1 MASKK
6 LDKPSAMQKAKMIME
21 YREFETTFEKLLQT
35 QKDLYPHAVDYHR
48 TNFQHSIQ
56 YLLSSV
62 LNQTE
67 TLVQQPQASWENTNE
82 VVSDILYCADVNM
95 QQLFSLEMPNQLTED
110 RDFEAVKTKLY
121 ETKYYPIS
129 EHLNYIFLPPA
140 LERKTFIR
148 KHLGRLADTVR
159 FCDLGFGPGVLS
171 ALILQQKELWTGC
184 GVDISSHCL
193 DHATRLLKKKGVLKR
208 CELSVGDVRTLPYS
222 DDTFDLVIAVEV
234 LEHIPDPEVGL
245 TEAMR
250 VLKPGGY
257 AITALPV
264 KLPILMHLYDFESPD
279 EVLALYRKVGLRV
292 VDFETKEF
300 QRQTEPFTDT
310 FALSIKL

>member
-1 MASKK
+1 
-6 LDKPSAMQKAKMIME
+6 MQ
-21 YREFETTFEKLLQT
+21 YHEFEIAFEKLLKT
-35 QKDLYPHAVDYHR
+35 QEDLYPHAVEYHR
-48 TNFQHSIQ
+48 TNFRHSIQ
-56 YLLSSV
+56 YLLSSI

-67 TLVQQPQASWENTNE
+67 TLAQQSQASWENTDEIVN
-82 VVSDILYCADVNM
+82 DILYCADVNM

-110 RDFEAVKTKLY
+110 RDFEDVKIKLY

-148 KHLGRLADTVR
+148 KHLGQLADTGH

-184 GVDISSHCL
+184 GVDISQHCL
-193 DHATRLLKKKGVLKR
+193 DHATRLLRKKGVFKR
-208 CELSVGDVRTLPYS
+208 CKLSVGDVRTLPYP
-222 DDTFDLVIAVEV
+222 DDTFDLVVAVEV
-234 LEHIPDPEVGL
+234 LEHIPDPEIGL
-245 TEAMR
+245 AEAVR
-250 VLKPGGY
+250 VLKPAGY

-264 KLPILMHLYDFESPD
+264 KLPILMHLYDFESPE
-279 EVLALYRKVGLRV
+279 EVLALYKKVGLKV
-292 VDFETKEF
+292 IDFETKEF
-300 QRQTEPFTDT
+300 QRQTEIFVDT

>member
-1 MASKK
+1 
-6 LDKPSAMQKAKMIME
+6 MQ
-21 YREFETTFEKLLQT
+21 YHEFETTFEKLLQT
-35 QKDLYPHAVDYHR
+35 QKDLYPYAVDYHQ

-56 YLLSSV
+56 YLLSSI
-62 LNQTE
+62 LSQTE
-67 TLVQQPQASWENTNE
+67 ALLQQPQANWENTEE
-82 VVSDILYCADVNM
+82 VVGDILYCADVNM
-95 QQLFSLEMPNQLTED
+95 QQLFSLEIPNELTAD
-110 RDFEAVKTKLY
+110 RDFEDVKTKLY

-140 LERKTFIR
+140 LERKMFIH
-148 KHLGRLADTVR
+148 KHLDRLADTGH

-171 ALILQQKELWTGC
+171 AFILQQKERWIGC
-184 GVDISSHCL
+184 GIDISSYCL
-193 DHATRLLKKKGVLKR
+193 QHAERLLKKKKVLER
-208 CELSVGDVRTLPYS
+208 CKLSLGDVRTLPYP

-245 TEAMR
+245 AEALR

-257 AITALPV
+257 VITALPIN
-264 KLPILMHLYDFESPD
+264 LPILMHLYDFESPD
-279 EVLALYRKVGLRV
+279 EVLALYKKVGLKV

-300 QRQTEPFTDT
+300 QRQTETFVDT